1 MYEGWIRAR
10 DSVVVAEVRDYG
22 SGISEEKL
30 NHIFESFYTTEPAG
44 EGTGRG
50 LLVAKNIVDLHRG
63 VTQVKSVDF
72 GKGVV
77 ARVML
82 KSLE

>member
-30 NHIFESFYTTEPAG
+30 NRIFEPFHTTEPAG
-44 EGTGRG
+44 EETGLG
-50 LLVAKNIVDLHRG
+50 LSVAKNIVDLHR
-63 VTQVKSVDF
+63 
-72 GKGVV
+72 
-77 ARVML
+77 
-82 KSLE
+82 